1 VPTDKDRLIAQRM
14 VAMLFKSPKFIRQRM
29 ENADRAEYAIVCLPT
44 DPYWEVVEKA
54 RRYPGWVIVFVV
66 YAPPS
71 GTGEAQVDI
80 REFLPRQAET
90 GDIEHNPE
98 MTVGTAFDMLSRA
111 EAMGIDVFKRN
122 REFAPFAQQR
132 RVLVS

>member
-1 VPTDKDRLIAQRM
+1 M

-29 ENADRAEYAIVCLPT
+29 ETADRAEYAIVCLPT

-66 YAPPS
+66 YAPPG

-80 REFLPRQAET
+80 REFLPRQAEP
-90 GDIEHNPE
+90 GDIEHDPK
-98 MTVGTAFDMLSRA
+98 MTVGAAFDMLSQA
-111 EAMGIDVFKRN
+111 EAVGIDVLKRN
-122 REFAPFAQQR
+122 PEFAPFAKQR